1 MNAEIHI
8 AKLLDYHLPA
18 MAAYEDVDIE
28 SRIDRLEE
36 IAETLEDGDVGLET
50 AKELREEADDHLV
63 ALREALD
70 VDEGEL
76 IEIDDAGSTAEDH

>member
-1 MNAEIHI
+1 
-8 AKLLDYHLPA
+8 

-70 VDEGEL
+70 VDDGEL
-76 IEIDDAGSTAEDH
+76 IEIDGAGSTAEDH

>member
-1 MNAEIHI
+1 
-8 AKLLDYHLPA
+8 

-63 ALREALD
+63 SLREALD
-70 VDEGEL
+70 VDDGEL
-76 IEIDDAGSTAEDH
+76 IEIDGAGSTAEDH